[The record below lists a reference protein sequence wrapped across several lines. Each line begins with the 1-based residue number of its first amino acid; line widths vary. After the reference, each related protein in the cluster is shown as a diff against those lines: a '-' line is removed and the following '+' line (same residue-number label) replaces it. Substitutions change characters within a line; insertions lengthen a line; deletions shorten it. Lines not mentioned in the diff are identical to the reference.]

1 MTREQ
6 HPRKTGFTRVTN
18 YSAGLQFVLLAV
30 SFLLPEFGGGD
41 RWNQC
46 QVAGA
51 VLIAWIV
58 FALVTLIVSLIVWA
72 KFAAGVTGGTL
83 LLFLLAS
90 PSFRIMRAGGCGIP
104 PEREEITLL
113 RAINRAEVTYLSS
126 NAEKY
131 GSIPELV
138 SQGLL
143 DKKFLY
149 PISGYTFAVSASGSN
164 YTATAMPNSTNAG
177 KYGYYSGPDAVI
189 RYAVTPTETCQPCFP
204 ANQSGHPVG

>member
-6 HPRKTGFTRVTN
+6 HPRKTGLTRVTN
-18 YSAGLQFVLLAV
+18 WSAGIQFALLAV
-30 SFLLPEFGGGD
+30 SFLLPEFGGID
-41 RWNQC
+41 RSKQC
-46 QVAGA
+46 DVARS
-51 VLIAWIV
+51 VLIPWIV
-58 FALVTLIVSLIVWA
+58 LALVTLILSLIVRA

-83 LLFLLAS
+83 LLFLLVF
-90 PSFRIMRAGGCGIP
+90 PSFRIMRAGGCGMP
-104 PEREEITLL
+104 AESEGMTSL
-113 RAINRAEVTYLSS
+113 RMINRAEITYLSS
-126 NAEKY
+126 AGKF

-149 PISGYTFAVSASGSN
+149 PVSGYTLAVSISGSN

-177 KYGYYSGPDAVI
+177 KYGYSSGPDAVI

-204 ANQSGHPVG
+204 ANQSGGPAG